1 LFLGLEEERR
11 PTMEQ
16 RRRVPRR
23 STGWFGMCH
32 IEGES
37 DPEWRDCQVANV
49 SSLGM
54 GLRLQHFWPSEI
66 VGRQITVEAPAAG
79 DSINVRFGGVIT
91 HAERTAGSVVR
102 IGIEFD
108 ELTEFELAVAGVLSL
123 LVGNEPVESSP
134 EADQEASFYAI
145 SRPNA

>member
-1 LFLGLEEERR
+1 
-11 PTMEQ
+11 M
-16 RRRVPRR
+16 
-23 STGWFGMCH
+23 
-32 IEGES
+32 
-37 DPEWRDCQVANV
+37 
-49 SSLGM
+49 
-54 GLRLQHFWPSEI
+54 
-66 VGRQITVEAPAAG
+66 EAPAAG

-123 LVGNEPVESSP
+123 LVGDESVESSP

>member
-1 LFLGLEEERR
+1 
-11 PTMEQ
+11 
-16 RRRVPRR
+16 
-23 STGWFGMCH
+23 MCN

-91 HAERTAGSVVR
+91 HAARTAGSVVR